1 MLGLYVSR
9 VLRVVAEHVTQ
20 LRYHPGEHARGDV
33 AMPPH
38 FIQQIVAGYQFTFVP
53 EQDQQYR
60 ERLGLDGLRL
70 PRA

>member
-1 MLGLYVSR
+1 MLGLNVSG
-9 VLRVVAEHVTQ
+9 VLRVVAEHVSQ

-33 AMPPH
+33 AMAPH
-38 FIQQIVAGYQFTFVP
+38 VVQQIVARYQFTFVP

-70 PRA
+70 SRA